1 MHTMSPVK
9 NCVAQPQNNK
19 ANWILFFFAVFFFM
33 INLFSSM
40 TIFPSYS
47 LAIGSSPFQAGLQN
61 TVFSLC
67 AVLFRFFLGPVMD
80 RQGSKPLMLVGVFT
94 FATAPALLLVYPV
107 YNVLLP
113 VRIYQSLG
121 LAVFLP
127 GISTLLA
134 EMAPPGKTGTY
145 LGLTRIFYNLALLTG
160 PSGALIV
167 TERYSYETWFII
179 SIITSTVSLILLAAV
194 KVPSIRPAVEKVT
207 GSLSQI
213 KKAFTQKN
221 IYPVVGGIVLISF
234 IYSAL
239 LSFAAVYIKTAAP
252 DMEAAYFFIIV
263 GLAGIAASL
272 TAGIASDL
280 LGRQK
285 VIWPLL
291 IVLGLAAVGFY
302 LLPFIP
308 AIFIILAVMFGS
320 AIQGSSLTLT
330 AWLLDISKPALRATT
345 ISIQENTIDIM
356 FALSALIF
364 GFAAQGP
371 GLGTAFLVV
380 GIFTVLAVFP
390 LKRAAAGSEQR

>member
-1 MHTMSPVK
+1 MHTVSPVE
-9 NCVAQPQNNK
+9 NCVAQLQNK
-19 ANWILFFFAVFFFM
+19 RANWLLFFFAVFFFM

-67 AVLFRFFLGPVMD
+67 AVLFRFFLSPVMD

-94 FATAPALLLVYPV
+94 FATAPALLLAYPV

-145 LGLTRIFYNLALLTG
+145 LGLT
-160 PSGALIV
+160 

-179 SIITSTVSLILLAAV
+179 SIITSTISLILLAAV
-194 KVPSIRPAVEKVT
+194 KVPSIRPAVEKVA

-234 IYSAL
+234 IYSAV

-272 TAGIASDL
+272 TAGIVSDL

-291 IVLGLAAVGFY
+291 IVLGLAAIGFY

-308 AIFIILAVMFGS
+308 AIFIILAIMFGS

-371 GLGTAFLVV
+371 GLGTAFLVA

-390 LKRAAAGSEQR
+390 LKRAAAGSEQRRPQSQASKSTRNT

>member
-1 MHTMSPVK
+1 MHPITPANNSAV
-9 NCVAQPQNNK
+9 QLQNSK
-19 ANWILFFFAVFFFM
+19 GNWVLFFFAVFFFM
-33 INLFSSM
+33 VNLFSSM

-47 LAIGSSPFQAGLQN
+47 LSIGSSPFQAGLQN

-80 RQGSKPLMLVGVFT
+80 RQGPKPLMLVGVFT

-107 YNVLLP
+107 YYVLLP

-145 LGLTRIFYNLALLTG
+145 LGLMRIFYNLALLTG
-160 PSGALIV
+160 PSGALLV

-179 SIITSTVSLILLAAV
+179 SIITSAISLALLATV
-194 KVPSIRPAVEKVT
+194 KAPSIRPAVEQVA

-221 IYPVVGGIVLISF
+221 IYPIVGGIILFSF
-234 IYSAL
+234 IYSAV
-239 LSFAAVYIKTAAP
+239 LSFAAVHMKTAVP
-252 DMEAAYFFIIV
+252 ELEAAYFFIIV
-263 GLAGIAASL
+263 GLTGIAACL
-272 TAGIASDL
+272 TTGIVSDR

-291 IVLGLAAVGFY
+291 IILGLAAVGFY

-308 AIFIILAVMFGS
+308 AIFIILAVLFGI

-330 AWLLDISKPALRATT
+330 AWLLDISKPGLRATT

-356 FALSALIF
+356 FALSALVF
-364 GFAAQGP
+364 GFAAQGQ
-371 GLGTAFLVV
+371 GLGTAFLVA
-380 GIFTVLAVFP
+380 GIVTIIVVFP
-390 LKRAAAGSEQR
+390 LKRAAATSKQR